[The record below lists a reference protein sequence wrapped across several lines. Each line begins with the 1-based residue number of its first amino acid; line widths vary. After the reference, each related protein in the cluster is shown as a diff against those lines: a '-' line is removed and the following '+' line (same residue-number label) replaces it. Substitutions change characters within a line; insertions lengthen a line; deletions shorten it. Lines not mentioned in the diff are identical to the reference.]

1 MVQLENGIA
10 LKFLLE
16 DRGERLIDA
25 FELDRIVFDEQNRPA
40 ILYLLSQRSSSDILE
55 YLLNEH
61 AYVFTVESLFNFL
74 LS

>member
-25 FELDRIVFDEQNRPA
+25 FELDRIVFDEHNRPA
-40 ILYLLSQRSSSDILE
+40 ILYLLSQ
-55 YLLNEH
+55 
-61 AYVFTVESLFNFL
+61 
-74 LS
+74 